1 MPDRKYIGRLLFAAA
16 AVLLTAATCLD
27 AAAQSKSAV
36 EKQRA
41 KVESYK
47 RDLEECKRRMREI
60 VASKSSASRQIE
72 QLRTQMNLRNNLIHE
87 TEEELRL
94 LQQQIASSDSVAS
107 VLDAEIGRNREIYA
121 EMVREAWRNYRQNN
135 YTTYLFASHGVS
147 DAVRRAANIKRVA
160 EMRAEKAAEIAAQEQ
175 VLGEHRAELSRRKHE
190 LDSVSLSLASERSA
204 LRQDISDVRSR
215 LSKLSA
221 NEKKTLAQQSS
232 YQKRLD
238 SAVEELRRL
247 TKGNK
252 EGASFSEKTSNLN
265 LPVEGG
271 SVMRYSNNV
280 AYVKGRRGAK
290 VVSIYDGKVV
300 KVSPDNTN
308 RFSVFVAHGGYISTY
323 VHLGSVCVAEGD
335 KIKKNQQ
342 IGTVGIGLDD
352 EGRESIYMNF
362 ALYNPEGKKLNAANC
377 FKK

>member
-1 MPDRKYIGRLLFAAA
+1 MSDWRYTAK
-16 AVLLTAATCLD
+16 LLTATAGLLLLVLTSPD

-47 RDLEECKRRMREI
+47 RDLEQCKRRMKEI
-60 VASKSSASRQIE
+60 VASKSSASREIE
-72 QLRTQMNLRNNLIHE
+72 QLRTQMNLRNSLIHE
-87 TEEELRL
+87 TEEEMRL
-94 LQQQIASSDSVAS
+94 LQQQIDSSDSVA
-107 VLDAEIGRNREIYA
+107 VLLGAEIERNRAIYA

-135 YTTYLFASHGVS
+135 YTTYLFSAHGVS
-147 DAVRRAANIKRVA
+147 DAARRTANLRCIA
-160 EMRAEKAAEIAAQEQ
+160 QMRAEKASQIEAQEQ
-175 VLGEHRAELSRRKHE
+175 ELGEQRAELSRRKHE
-190 LDSVSLSLASERSA
+190 LDSIGASLATERKA
-204 LRQDISDVRSR
+204 LQQDISDVRSR
-215 LSKLSA
+215 LGKLSA
-221 NEKKTLAQQSS
+221 NEKKTLAEQSN

-238 SAVEELRRL
+238 AAAEELRRL
-247 TKGNK
+247 TKGNT
-252 EGASFSEKTSNLN
+252 EGASFSDKTSNLN

-280 AYVKGRRGAK
+280 AYVKGKRGAK
-290 VVSIYDGKVV
+290 VISIYDGKVV
-300 KVSPDNTN
+300 KIDRDNTN
-308 RFSVFVAHGGYISTY
+308 RYSVFVAHGGYISTY

-342 IGTVGIGLDD
+342 IGTVGIGIDD

-362 ALYNPEGKKLNAANC
+362 ALYNPSGKKLNAANC

>member
-1 MPDRKYIGRLLFAAA
+1 MPDLRHTAR
-16 AVLLTAATCLD
+16 LLTAVAGVLLLAAAMPD
-27 AAAQSKSAV
+27 ASAQSKSAV

-47 RDLEECKRRMREI
+47 RDLEQCKRRMREI
-60 VASKSSASRQIE
+60 IASKSSASRQIE

-94 LQQQIASSDSVAS
+94 LQQQIASSDSVAT
-107 VLDAEIGRNREIYA
+107 LLGAEIERNREIYA

-135 YTTYLFASHGVS
+135 YTTYLFAARGVS
-147 DAVRRAANIKRVA
+147 DAARRTANIKRVA
-160 EMRAEKAAEIAAQEQ
+160 EMRAQKAAEISAQEQ
-175 VLGEHRAELSRRKHE
+175 ALGEQRAELSRRKHE
-190 LDSVSLSLASERSA
+190 LDSVNMSLASERNA

-215 LSKLSA
+215 LGKLSA
-221 NEKKTLAQQSS
+221 NEKKTLAEQSN

-238 SAVEELRRL
+238 AAAEELRRL
-247 TKGNK
+247 TKGNT
-252 EGASFSEKTSNLN
+252 EGASFSDKTSNLN

-300 KVSPDNTN
+300 KIDRDNTN

-342 IGTVGIGLDD
+342 IGTVGIGIDD

-362 ALYNPEGKKLNAANC
+362 ALYNPSGKKLNAANC

>member
-1 MPDRKYIGRLLFAAA
+1 MSDWRYTVR
-16 AVLLTAATCLD
+16 LLTATAAMLLLSAAATG
-27 AAAQSKSAV
+27 ASAQSKSAV

-47 RDLEECKRRMREI
+47 RDLEQCKRRMKEI
-60 VASKSSASRQIE
+60 IASKSSASRQIE

-87 TEEELRL
+87 TEEEMRL
-94 LQQQIASSDSVAS
+94 LQQQIDNSDSVAT
-107 VLDAEIGRNREIYA
+107 VLGAEIERNRAIYA

-135 YTTYLFASHGVS
+135 YTTYLFSARGVS
-147 DAVRRAANIKRVA
+147 DAARRTANIRRIA
-160 EMRAEKAAEIAAQEQ
+160 EMRAQKADEIASQEQ
-175 VLGEHRAELSRRKHE
+175 ELGEYRAELNRRKHE
-190 LDSVSLSLASERSA
+190 LDSVSLSLASERNA

-215 LSKLSA
+215 LNKLSA
-221 NEKKTLAQQSS
+221 NEKKTLSEQNS

-238 SAVEELRRL
+238 AAAEELRRL
-247 TKGNK
+247 TKGNT
-252 EGASFSEKTSNLN
+252 EGASFTDKTSNLN

-280 AYVKGRRGAK
+280 AYVKGRKGAK

-300 KVSPDNTN
+300 KIDRDNTN

-342 IGTVGIGLDD
+342 IGTVGIGIDD

-362 ALYNPEGKKLNAANC
+362 ALYNPSGKKLNAANC

>member
-1 MPDRKYIGRLLFAAA
+1 MSELRYTAKLLAAATVAILLAAA
-16 AVLLTAATCLD
+16 AVD
-27 AAAQSKSAV
+27 VHAQSKSAV

-47 RDLEECKRRMREI
+47 RDLEQCKRRMKEI

-72 QLRTQMNLRNNLIHE
+72 QLRTQMNLRNGLIHE
-87 TEEELRL
+87 TEEEMRL
-94 LQQQIASSDSVAS
+94 LEEQIRSSDSVAS
-107 VLDAEIGRNREIYA
+107 ELGAEIQRNRAIYA

-135 YTTYLFASHGVS
+135 YTTYLFSAHGLS
-147 DAVRRAANIKRVA
+147 DAARRTANLRRIA
-160 EMRAEKAAEIAAQEQ
+160 DMRAEKASQIEAQEQ
-175 VLGEHRAELSRRKHE
+175 QLSEQRAELSRRKHE
-190 LDSVSLSLASERSA
+190 LDSVSLSLASERNA

-215 LSKLSA
+215 LSRLSA
-221 NEKKTLAQQSS
+221 NEKKTLAEQSN

-238 SAVEELRRL
+238 AAVEELRRL
-247 TKGNK
+247 TKGNT
-252 EGASFSEKTSNLN
+252 EGASFSERTSNLN

-280 AYVKGRRGAK
+280 AYVKGKRGAK

-300 KVSPDNTN
+300 KIDRDNTN
-308 RFSVFVAHGGYISTY
+308 RYSVFVAHGGYISTY

-342 IGTVGIGLDD
+342 IGTVGIGIDD

-362 ALYNPEGKKLNAANC
+362 ALYNPSGKKLNAANC

>member
-1 MPDRKYIGRLLFAAA
+1 MLLLSAAA
-16 AVLLTAATCLD
+16 TGAS
-27 AAAQSKSAV
+27 AQSKSAV

-47 RDLEECKRRMREI
+47 RDLEQCKRRMKEI
-60 VASKSSASRQIE
+60 IASKSSASRQIE

-87 TEEELRL
+87 TEEEMRL
-94 LQQQIASSDSVAS
+94 LQQQIDNSDSVAT
-107 VLDAEIGRNREIYA
+107 VLGAEIERNRAIYA

-135 YTTYLFASHGVS
+135 YTTYLFSARGVS
-147 DAVRRAANIKRVA
+147 DAARRTANIRRIA
-160 EMRAEKAAEIAAQEQ
+160 EMRAQKADEIASQEQ
-175 VLGEHRAELSRRKHE
+175 ELGEYRAELNRRKHE
-190 LDSVSLSLASERSA
+190 LDSVSLSLASERNA

-215 LSKLSA
+215 LNKLSA
-221 NEKKTLAQQSS
+221 NEKKTLSEQNS

-238 SAVEELRRL
+238 AAAEELRRL
-247 TKGNK
+247 TKGNT
-252 EGASFSEKTSNLN
+252 EGASFTDKTSNLN

-280 AYVKGRRGAK
+280 AYVKGRKGAK

-300 KVSPDNTN
+300 KIDRDNTN

-342 IGTVGIGLDD
+342 IGTVGIGIDD

-362 ALYNPEGKKLNAANC
+362 ALYNPSGKKLNAANC

>member
-1 MPDRKYIGRLLFAAA
+1 MPDLRHTAR
-16 AVLLTAATCLD
+16 LLTAVAGVLLL
-27 AAAQSKSAV
+27 AAAMPGANAQSKSAV

-47 RDLEECKRRMREI
+47 RDLEQCKRRMREI
-60 VASKSSASRQIE
+60 IASKSSASRQIE

-94 LQQQIASSDSVAS
+94 LQQQIASSDSVAT
-107 VLDAEIGRNREIYA
+107 LLGAEIERNREIYA

-135 YTTYLFASHGVS
+135 YTTYLFAARGVS
-147 DAVRRAANIKRVA
+147 DAARRTANIKRVA
-160 EMRAEKAAEIAAQEQ
+160 EMRAQKAAEISAQEQ
-175 VLGEHRAELSRRKHE
+175 ALGEQRAELSRRKHE
-190 LDSVSLSLASERSA
+190 LDSVNMSLASERNA

-215 LSKLSA
+215 LGKLSA
-221 NEKKTLAQQSS
+221 NEKKTLAEQSN

-238 SAVEELRRL
+238 AAAEELRRL
-247 TKGNK
+247 TKGNT
-252 EGASFSEKTSNLN
+252 EGASFSDKTSNLN

-290 VVSIYDGKVV
+290 VISIYDGKVV
-300 KVSPDNTN
+300 KIDRDNTN

-342 IGTVGIGLDD
+342 IGTVGIGIDD

-362 ALYNPEGKKLNAANC
+362 ALYNPSGKKLNAANC

>member
-87 TEEELRL
+87 TEEEMRL

-175 VLGEHRAELSRRKHE
+175 VLGKHRAELSRRKHE

>member
-135 YTTYLFASHGVS
+135 YTTYLFASHGVG

-221 NEKKTLAQQSS
+221 NEKKTLAEQSS

-271 SVMRYSNNV
+271 SVLRYKNNV
-280 AYVKGRRGAK
+280 AYVKGGRGAK

-352 EGRESIYMNF
+352 EGHESIYMNF
-362 ALYNPEGKKLNAANC
+362 ALYNPDGKKLNAANC
-377 FKK
+377 LKK

>member
-1 MPDRKYIGRLLFAAA
+1 MPDLRHTAR
-16 AVLLTAATCLD
+16 LLTAVAGVLLL
-27 AAAQSKSAV
+27 AAAMPGASAQSKSAV

-47 RDLEECKRRMREI
+47 RDLEQCKRRMREI
-60 VASKSSASRQIE
+60 IASKSSASRQIE

-94 LQQQIASSDSVAS
+94 LQQQIASSDSVAT
-107 VLDAEIGRNREIYA
+107 LLGAEIERNREIYA

-135 YTTYLFASHGVS
+135 YTTYLFAARGVS
-147 DAVRRAANIKRVA
+147 DAARRTANIKRVA
-160 EMRAEKAAEIAAQEQ
+160 EMRAQKAAEISAQEQ
-175 VLGEHRAELSRRKHE
+175 ALGEQRAELSRRKHE
-190 LDSVSLSLASERSA
+190 LDSVNMSLASERNA

-215 LSKLSA
+215 LGKLSA
-221 NEKKTLAQQSS
+221 NEKKTLAEQSN

-238 SAVEELRRL
+238 AAAEELRRL
-247 TKGNK
+247 TKGNT
-252 EGASFSEKTSNLN
+252 EGASFSDKTSNLN

-290 VVSIYDGKVV
+290 VISIYDGKVV
-300 KVSPDNTN
+300 KIDRDNTN

-342 IGTVGIGLDD
+342 IGTVGIGIDD

-362 ALYNPEGKKLNAANC
+362 ALYNPSGKKLNAANC

>member
-16 AVLLTAATCLD
+16 AVLLAAATCPD

-221 NEKKTLAQQSS
+221 NEKKTLAEQSS

-271 SVMRYSNNV
+271 SVLRYKNNV
-280 AYVKGRRGAK
+280 AYVKGGRGAK

>member
-1 MPDRKYIGRLLFAAA
+1 MSDWRYTVRLLTATA
-16 AVLLTAATCLD
+16 AVLLLSAAATG
-27 AAAQSKSAV
+27 ASAQSKSAV

-47 RDLEECKRRMREI
+47 RDLEQCKRRMKEI
-60 VASKSSASRQIE
+60 IASKSSASRQIE

-87 TEEELRL
+87 TEEEMRL
-94 LQQQIASSDSVAS
+94 LQQQIDNSDSVAT
-107 VLDAEIGRNREIYA
+107 VLGAEIERNRAIYA

-135 YTTYLFASHGVS
+135 YTTYLFSARGVS
-147 DAVRRAANIKRVA
+147 DAARRTANIRRIA
-160 EMRAEKAAEIAAQEQ
+160 EMRAQKVDEIASQEQ
-175 VLGEHRAELSRRKHE
+175 ELGEYRAELNRRKHE
-190 LDSVSLSLASERSA
+190 LDSVSLSLASERNA

-215 LSKLSA
+215 LNKLSA
-221 NEKKTLAQQSS
+221 NEKKTLSEQNS

-238 SAVEELRRL
+238 AAAEELRRL
-247 TKGNK
+247 TKGNT
-252 EGASFSEKTSNLN
+252 EGASFTDKTSNLN

-280 AYVKGRRGAK
+280 AYVKGRKGAK

-300 KVSPDNTN
+300 KIDRDNTN

-342 IGTVGIGLDD
+342 IGTVGIGIDD

-362 ALYNPEGKKLNAANC
+362 ALYNPSGKKLNAANC